1 MWNELGTTDLDAA
14 SAFYSSLFGWTVA
27 PFEGSPE
34 PYLSI
39 KNGDAN
45 AGGMRAATPGA
56 PPFWLAYF
64 GVEDLDAAI
73 AKVGEL
79 GGAVHAGPIDISIA
93 KIAVVAD
100 PQGAVFALYDGELEP

>member
-1 MWNELGTTDLDAA
+1 
-14 SAFYSSLFGWTVA
+14 
-27 PFEGSPE
+27 
-34 PYLSI
+34 
-39 KNGDAN
+39 
-45 AGGMRAATPGA
+45 MRAATPGA

-64 GVEDLDAAI
+64 GVENLDAAL

-100 PQGAVFALYDGELEP
+100 PQGAVFALYDGGSSRSGPIAEGSAAGCAWVGLG